1 MKTEDSTLTETEF
14 HKKMA
19 IRWFNET
26 WNLLDKT
33 DRTADE
39 DARMNHTAHA
49 SRLHW
54 EFVGSAENLAIGEW
68 QVARVHAV
76 LRQPD
81 AALFHARR
89 SLEIATLH
97 TLRPFLIA
105 CAHEAIARALA
116 PTQPATAAK
125 HIASARRVAAE
136 ITDPEEKKIL
146 DEDLA
151 TIDVPVGNAA

>member
-1 MKTEDSTLTETEF
+1 MKTEDPTLTEAEF

-19 IRWFNET
+19 VRLFNET
-26 WNLLDKT
+26 WKLLDKT
-33 DRTADE
+33 DRTPDE
-39 DARMNHTAHA
+39 DARMSHTAHA

-81 AALFHARR
+81 AALFHGQR
-89 SLEIATLH
+89 SLEISLLH
-97 TLRPFLIA
+97 HLRPFLIA
-105 CAHEAIARALA
+105 CAHEAIARALSD
-116 PTQPATAAK
+116 TQPASAAE
-125 HIASARRVAAE
+125 HIATARRVAAE

-146 DEDLA
+146 NEDLD
-151 TIDVPVGNAA
+151 TIEVPVGNAV

>member
-1 MKTEDSTLTETEF
+1 MNAEEKNLTEAEF

-33 DRTADE
+33 DRTPDE
-39 DARMNHTAHA
+39 DARMSHTAHA

-81 AALFHARR
+81 AALFHAQR
-89 SLEIATLH
+89 SLDIAQLH
-97 TLRPFLIA
+97 HLRPFLVA

-116 PTQPATAAK
+116 LIQPATAAE
-125 HIASARRVAAE
+125 HIATARRVAAE
-136 ITDPEEKKIL
+136 ITDSEEKKIL

-151 TIDVPVGNAA
+151 TIDVPVGSTA